1 MALMHST
8 EMMIGEKAPSFSL
21 LGTDEKIHSLDNLLN
36 GKKAAVIMFICN
48 HCPYV
53 KAHFK
58 RMAKLAETYLKKEVA
73 VIGINPNDENVY
85 SEDSFENMQ
94 KIKEKHHFLFHYLRD
109 ETQNVAKAYNAVC
122 TPEFFVADAKG
133 IIRFHGAFDD
143 NWQDE
148 TKVKTPYLE
157 NALED
162 VLAGRNIQNPTP
174 HSMGCS
180 IKWKA

>member
-21 LGTDEKIHSLDNLLN
+21 LGTDDIMHSLSDLLN

-58 RMAKLAETYLKKEVA
+58 RIAELAENYLRKEVA

-85 SEDSFENMQ
+85 SEDSFENM
-94 KIKEKHHFLFHYLRD
+94 KKVVEKHNFLFPYLRD
-109 ETQNVAKAYNAVC
+109 DQQTVAKAYNAVC
-122 TPEFFVADAKG
+122 TPEFFVADANG

-148 TKVKTPYLE
+148 AKVNIHYLE
-157 NALED
+157 NAIED
-162 VLAGRNIQNPTP
+162 LLAGREVKEVTP

-180 IKWKA
+180 IKWKN

>member
-21 LGTDEKIHSLDNLLN
+21 LGTDDKTHSFAGLLN

-53 KAHFK
+53 KAHF
-58 RMAKLAETYLKKEVA
+58 RRIAQLAEKYLHKEVA

-85 SEDSFENMQ
+85 SEDSFENMK
-94 KIKEKHHFLFHYLRD
+94 KIVVKHHFVFHYLRD
-109 ETQNVAKAYNAVC
+109 DQQTVAKAYNAVC
-122 TPEFFVADAKG
+122 TPEFFVTDANG

-143 NWQDE
+143 NWKDE
-148 TKVKTPYLE
+148 AEVTTRYLE
-157 NALED
+157 NAIED
-162 VLAGRNIQNPTP
+162 ILAGREVKEVTP

-180 IKWKA
+180 IKWKS